1 MRKMMGDNKQVYSI
15 NGTSATYKQHNDL
28 TNEISLIANR
38 GYEKKFSD
46 KSKILF
52 SLDAK
57 IQIDI
62 PKVLVQISLLKVNFN
77 LIIIL

>member
-1 MRKMMGDNKQVYSI
+1 MELVLHTNNI
-15 NGTSATYKQHNDL
+15 TDL
-28 TNEISLIANR
+28 TNEISLIANM

-57 IQIDI
+57 NTNRYT
-62 PKVLVQISLLKVNFN
+62 KSRWCKYLF
-77 LIIIL
+77 

>member
-1 MRKMMGDNKQVYSI
+1 M
-15 NGTSATYKQHNDL
+15 
-28 TNEISLIANR
+28 

-57 IQIDI
+57 NTNRYTQ
-62 PKVLVQISLLKVNFN
+62 KSSSKFLLKVNFN
-77 LIIIL
+77 LIVIL